1 MLNKRDTVAVFRER
15 LGDLIAGTGQSQARF
30 AAKAGLDRSTLSQL
44 LSQANVRLPRAET
57 IARIASSYNVS
68 IDWLL
73 GLSQSEAGRTE
84 ILRQLEIEAG
94 GRSEVDAMLDRWH
107 NEAVGYKI
115 RYVPMTFPDLLK
127 TDTVIEYEYADHQS
141 VDAQARKEESEERLA
156 YSRKPETD
164 MEACT
169 SFQLLETFA
178 EGGGL
183 WRDLPATARRAQLER
198 FALLADELYPTFRWF
213 LYDGRRTYSIPF
225 TIFGPVRAAVY
236 VGDGFFVFNSTEH
249 IRMLTRRFD
258 VLIREAV
265 VQPHELGRYVLSLI
279 DRVDEGVPGR
289 GSGMA

>member
-1 MLNKRDTVAVFRER
+1 
-15 LGDLIAGTGQSQARF
+15 
-30 AAKAGLDRSTLSQL
+30 
-44 LSQANVRLPRAET
+44 
-57 IARIASSYNVS
+57 
-68 IDWLL
+68 
-73 GLSQSEAGRTE
+73 
-84 ILRQLEIEAG
+84 
-94 GRSEVDAMLDRWH
+94 
-107 NEAVGYKI
+107 
-115 RYVPMTFPDLLK
+115 
-127 TDTVIEYEYADHQS
+127 
-141 VDAQARKEESEERLA
+141 
-156 YSRKPETD
+156 